1 MRGFFYPEINCNS
14 RISSLNV
21 LKKGK
26 MKMKKGI
33 KIVVI
38 VMILIVLGTNCYATT
53 ETENKVKNE
62 ASEPQNQ
69 NATLTNETK
78 PQVPEKPTET
88 KKNETMYVQE
98 RCNIRSSYSVESD
111 RVGGLDV
118 GTEVTVIAEYS
129 NGWYK
134 IKYDA
139 GEAYIKAGI
148 LRSTK
153 PVIPEPEIPQ
163 EKPTQEPVS
172 EEPQKQETEEPVATN
187 IQNDDLAK
195 EIGVLP
201 EVGKNIADYLYVSA
215 ILVALVAVL
224 GINLSKRK

>member
-1 MRGFFYPEINCNS
+1 
-14 RISSLNV
+14 
-21 LKKGK
+21 
-26 MKMKKGI
+26 MKKGI
-33 KIVVI
+33 KIVI
-38 VMILIVLGTNCYATT
+38 IGMILIFFGINCYATM
-53 ETENKVKNE
+53 ETQNVAKNE
-62 ASEPQNQ
+62 VKELQNQ
-69 NATLTNETK
+69 NTTLTNETK

-134 IKYDA
+134 IKYDG

-153 PVIPEPEIPQ
+153 PVIPDPEPTPEPELPQ
-163 EKPTQEPVS
+163 EQPVQEPVT
-172 EEPQKQETEEPVATN
+172 EEPQNQVPEEPIATN
-187 IQNDDLAK
+187 IQDDDLVR
-195 EIGVLP
+195 EIGILP
-201 EVGKNIADYLYVSA
+201 EVGKNIADDLYISVVF
-215 ILVALVAVL
+215 VALVTTV

>member
-1 MRGFFYPEINCNS
+1 MEK
-14 RISSLNV
+14 RIKV
-21 LKKGK
+21 FIIG
-26 MKMKKGI
+26 
-33 KIVVI
+33 
-38 VMILIVLGTNCYATT
+38 MILIFLGTNCYATA
-53 ETENKVKNE
+53 ETENTVKNE
-62 ASEPQNQ
+62 AAEPQNQ
-69 NATLTNETK
+69 NTTLTNETK

-134 IKYDA
+134 IKYDG

-153 PVIPEPEIPQ
+153 PVIPEPEPVPEPEVPQ
-163 EKPTQEPVS
+163 EQPTQEPAA
-172 EEPQKQETEEPVATN
+172 EEAQNKETEEPVATN
-187 IQNDDLAK
+187 IQNNDLAK

-201 EVGKNIADYLYVSA
+201 EVGKNIADYLSVSA
-215 ILVALVAVL
+215 ILVALVAVI
-224 GINLSKRK
+224 GINFSKRKQKNG